1 MWIAQTDTGELP
13 RKHTHQYGA
22 WNLGLLILQTLRS
35 KWKKERSIYLF
46 LSPYLKH
53 TPHFSAAFGLNKLVL
68 LVYTRLYNN
77 SCQTLKQVCCVCA
90 CGLLYSKET
99 SLSCMFILW
108 HYFKSQD
115 KQ

>member
-1 MWIAQTDTGELP
+1 MKPGSTNSSDIK
-13 RKHTHQYGA
+13 KH
-22 WNLGLLILQTLRS
+22 S
-35 KWKKERSIYLF
+35 EKKEVIYLF

-53 TPHFSAAFGLNKLVL
+53 TPHFSAAFGLNKLEL
-68 LVYTRLYNN
+68 HVYTRLYNN
-77 SCQTLKQVCCVCA
+77 SCQTLKQVCCICA

-99 SLSCMFILW
+99 SLSCTFIFC